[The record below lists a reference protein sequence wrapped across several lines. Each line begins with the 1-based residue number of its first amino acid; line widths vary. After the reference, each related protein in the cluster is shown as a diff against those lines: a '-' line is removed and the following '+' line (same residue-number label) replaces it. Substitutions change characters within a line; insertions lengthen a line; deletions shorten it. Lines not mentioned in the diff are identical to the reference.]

1 MKIFLLHL
9 LGDACSLQQSVVW
22 KDLFRDWHIQIHQP
36 NTVGSC
42 RVLARLQKAVG
53 LHYCSAVSTVISCR
67 VLLVLQSSSRCFG
80 VLRLL
85 YVGSALLLCWQHPH
99 CSPLPKRNLSVT
111 KVKGESCSGI
121 WLLVLPHDKMLCGGS
136 GICPDTPQL
145 WFAGT
150 FSSGSQLQYSALKSG
165 EIQEWVIPGISLLIQ
180 WFQLQLSK

>member
-1 MKIFLLHL
+1 MHL

-121 WLLVLPHDKMLCGGS
+121 WLLILPHDRTLCGAVVSALIYLSFGLLAHS
-136 GICPDTPQL
+136 AVEANSNILHLKVGK
-145 WFAGT
+145 FR
-150 FSSGSQLQYSALKSG
+150 SGSS
-165 EIQEWVIPGISLLIQ
+165 PGYLY
-180 WFQLQLSK
+180 